1 MDAEYRLWHE
11 RLGHISVGKFLEIKR
26 NSLFEDVE
34 LIKNV

>member
-1 MDAEYRLWHE
+1 LWHKL
-11 RLGHISVGKFLEIKR
+11 LGHINVGKFLEIKR